1 MSESSYTARW
11 LTLFL
16 VDCCAPS
23 FSERC
28 CGDGFEIT
36 MLKSGTV
43 KLIVVV
49 ATVAAVS
56 FAAVASIAVSV
67 SSRGMV
73 V

>member
-11 LTLFL
+11 LTLYL

-36 MLKSGTV
+36 MLKSGTA